1 MSARAARPRSRRGR
15 HAPHGEVASGS
26 SGPQQP
32 GPSVE
37 WGSQD
42 PGSRALKE
50 AAEDA
55 DGSLAQPHQH
65 PEVAAPQDGGTVP
78 PGPGAPD
85 VFQTLQST
93 LASLEAAFEG
103 VPGPWQEAARLAE
116 KNAWLQLALDTRKDA
131 LAQTQAESDT
141 LRQEVRELQDSLR
154 RLETALPPSHSHTG
168 DPGSNPGSS
177 AAKREAW
184 GPQGPAPA
192 HPLLRRLRSDPSA
205 HWACVATTKS
215 ARLCPSIH
223 TVPPASSSVDTPTPQ
238 EVAAQLQGYVRH
250 LRERRALLKV
260 PPEPGRASAPRAATP
275 HTDAL
280 VQAILE
286 AQPGPALPRLK
297 KTQIQQDLVATR
309 VHMGIGRRV
318 TLCWRDKTLCVG
330 DSSEDEE
337 AWPQQGLASSTD
349 GGLEC
354 RAWDQEKLAAELA
367 SSLQRAQ
374 GLQEQLQSL
383 QAQLEQVA
391 RRGRAGRVQSAEL
404 SADLCRAHSALVLGF
419 RGAHRKQEEQRRKL
433 AKQMAQMEARQAEEL
448 AGLEATAHALGKP
461 RPWPPLSPLGETL
474 L

>member
-1 MSARAARPRSRRGR
+1 M
-15 HAPHGEVASGS
+15 
-26 SGPQQP
+26 
-32 GPSVE
+32 
-37 WGSQD
+37 
-42 PGSRALKE
+42 ALKE

-184 GPQGPAPA
+184 GPQVSDRCQ
-192 HPLLRRLRSDPSA
+192 PLVPRTSAWRKMRLSSCSYSWRSSARLGGA
-205 HWACVATTKS
+205 HWLSSYSGGVATTKS